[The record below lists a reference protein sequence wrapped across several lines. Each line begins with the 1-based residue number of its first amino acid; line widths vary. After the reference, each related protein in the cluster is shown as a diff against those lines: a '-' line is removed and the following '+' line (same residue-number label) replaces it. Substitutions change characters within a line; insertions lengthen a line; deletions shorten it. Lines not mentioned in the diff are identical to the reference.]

1 MAIDHNHLNLHAN
14 HLWADYH
21 NHALP
26 SGTVA
31 YESVL
36 RQCQLDGSL
45 LSLQRIDAML
55 THLRQELIKTFT
67 QAQKSVN
74 TADMQ
79 RRLLADERFV
89 SLLLIIGH
97 YAGQVLAEQ
106 WQHPPTWY
114 GQHQL
119 MTQVGQLNNAQ
130 KAMAQDWV
138 HALAVQ
144 YADGTDARLA
154 KITVATIKQPEMFFV
169 LEPIINRL
177 FGSFDNVIRS
187 IQTDMRVPSGLYQ
200 AIQQRLPQQ
209 RLPQQHLP
217 QQHLPQQHLPQQH
230 LPQQRLPQK
239 SPPQT
244 ASTMTNQANA
254 QQPPTN
260 SQTPATFQDSVQV
273 LSQNLTQSSAQGSVK
288 HSVSQSIPTAKVGM
302 ASVKS
307 IVASHGIFAELM
319 QDIMTMPVQQNVG
332 NLAYQKV
339 SQFFVRLDKAYPTLD
354 DAKQAVLSKLTQK
367 QQDGLNQAKS
377 ALKKLAEQGN
387 SDAMLHLAV
396 YLMQG
401 KWFDDNQQQ
410 GLMLIQTAA
419 NAQDPRAMRMM
430 SKLYYQGL
438 GVNVDVNMG
447 RHWLNLAADKG
458 HEEAKNLIKQMDLA
472 QMMIAERQEEI
483 KSDDRLIKLM
493 AAVAVVAILIVMIV

>member
-106 WQHPPTWY
+106 WQCPPTWY

-177 FGSFDNVIRS
+177 FGSFDNVVRS
-187 IQTDMRVPSGLYQ
+187 IQTDIRVPSGLYQ

-209 RLPQQHLP
+209 RLPQQ
-217 QQHLPQQHLPQQH
+217 
-230 LPQQRLPQK
+230 RLPQK
-239 SPPQT
+239 SPPQA
-244 ASTMTNQANA
+244 ASIITNQANV
-254 QQPPTN
+254 QQPLTN
-260 SQTPATFQDSVQV
+260 SQTLATFQDSVQV
-273 LSQNLTQSSAQGSVK
+273 LTQNLTQNLAQSSAQGSVK

-332 NLAYQKV
+332 SLTYQKV

-367 QQDGLNQAKS
+367 QQDALNQAKS

>member
-106 WQHPPTWY
+106 WQCPPTWY

-177 FGSFDNVIRS
+177 FGSFDNVVRS

-209 RLPQQHLP
+209 RLPQQ
-217 QQHLPQQHLPQQH
+217 
-230 LPQQRLPQK
+230 RLPQK

-244 ASTMTNQANA
+244 ASTMTNQANV

-273 LSQNLTQSSAQGSVK
+273 LSQTLTQNLAQSSAQGSMK

-367 QQDGLNQAKS
+367 QQDALNQAKS

>member
-209 RLPQQHLP
+209 R
-217 QQHLPQQHLPQQH
+217 LPQQH

>member
-21 NHALP
+21 NHTLP

-79 RRLLADERFV
+79 RTLLADERFV

-106 WQHPPTWY
+106 WQCPPTWY

-177 FGSFDNVIRS
+177 FGSFDNVVRS
-187 IQTDMRVPSGLYQ
+187 IQTDIRVPSGLYQ
-200 AIQQRLPQQ
+200 AIQQRLP
-209 RLPQQHLP
+209 
-217 QQHLPQQHLPQQH
+217 
-230 LPQQRLPQK
+230 PQQRLPQK

-254 QQPPTN
+254 QQPLTN

-273 LSQNLTQSSAQGSVK
+273 LSQNLTQNLAQSSAQGSVK

-319 QDIMTMPVQQNVG
+319 QDIMTMSVQQNVG

-367 QQDGLNQAKS
+367 QQDALNQAKS

>member
-97 YAGQVLAEQ
+97 YAGQVLAAQ

-119 MTQVGQLNNAQ
+119 MTQVGRLHSAQ

-177 FGSFDNVIRS
+177 FGSFDNVVRS

-209 RLPQQHLP
+209 
-217 QQHLPQQHLPQQH
+217 H

-244 ASTMTNQANA
+244 ASIITNQANA
-254 QQPPTN
+254 QQPLTN

-273 LSQNLTQSSAQGSVK
+273 LSQNLTQNLAQSSAQGSVK

-367 QQDGLNQAKS
+367 QQDALNQAKS

>member
-21 NHALP
+21 NHTLP

-79 RRLLADERFV
+79 RTLLADERFV

-119 MTQVGQLNNAQ
+119 MTQVGRLHSAQ

-144 YADGTDARLA
+144 YADDTDARLA

-177 FGSFDNVIRS
+177 FGSFDNVVRS

-209 RLPQQHLP
+209 RLPQ
-217 QQHLPQQHLPQQH
+217 
-230 LPQQRLPQK
+230 K
-239 SPPQT
+239 SPPQP
-244 ASTMTNQANA
+244 ASIMANQANV

-273 LSQNLTQSSAQGSVK
+273 LSQTLTQNLAQSSAQGSVK

-332 NLAYQKV
+332 SLTYQKV

>member
-14 HLWADYH
+14 HLWAYYH

-119 MTQVGQLNNAQ
+119 MTQVGRLHSAQ

-144 YADGTDARLA
+144 YADDTDARLA

-177 FGSFDNVIRS
+177 FGSFDNVVRS

-209 RLPQQHLP
+209 RLPQQR
-217 QQHLPQQHLPQQH
+217 

-244 ASTMTNQANA
+244 ASIITNQVNA
-254 QQPPTN
+254 QQPLTN

-273 LSQNLTQSSAQGSVK
+273 LSQNLTQNLAQSSVQGSLK
-288 HSVSQSIPTAKVGM
+288 YSVSQSIPTAKVGM

-332 NLAYQKV
+332 NLANQKV
-339 SQFFVRLDKAYPTLD
+339 SKFIVR
-354 DAKQAVLSKLTQK
+354 
-367 QQDGLNQAKS
+367 
-377 ALKKLAEQGN
+377 
-387 SDAMLHLAV
+387 
-396 YLMQG
+396 
-401 KWFDDNQQQ
+401 
-410 GLMLIQTAA
+410 
-419 NAQDPRAMRMM
+419 
-430 SKLYYQGL
+430 
-438 GVNVDVNMG
+438 
-447 RHWLNLAADKG
+447 
-458 HEEAKNLIKQMDLA
+458 
-472 QMMIAERQEEI
+472 
-483 KSDDRLIKLM
+483 
-493 AAVAVVAILIVMIV
+493 

>member
-119 MTQVGQLNNAQ
+119 MTQVGRLHSAQ

-144 YADGTDARLA
+144 YADDTDGRLA

-177 FGSFDNVIRS
+177 FGSFDNVVRS

-200 AIQQRLPQQ
+200 AIQQRLPPQQ
-209 RLPQQHLP
+209 R
-217 QQHLPQQHLPQQH
+217 

-273 LSQNLTQSSAQGSVK
+273 LSQNLTQNLAQSSAQGSVK

-319 QDIMTMPVQQNVG
+319 QDIMTMSVQQNVG

-367 QQDGLNQAKS
+367 QQDALNQAKS

>member
-119 MTQVGQLNNAQ
+119 MTQVGRLHSAQ

-144 YADGTDARLA
+144 YADDTDGRLA

-177 FGSFDNVIRS
+177 FGSFDNVVRS

-209 RLPQQHLP
+209 RLPQ
-217 QQHLPQQHLPQQH
+217 
-230 LPQQRLPQK
+230 K

-244 ASTMTNQANA
+244 ASTMANQANV

-260 SQTPATFQDSVQV
+260 SQTPATFQDSMQV
-273 LSQNLTQSSAQGSVK
+273 LSQNLTQNLAQSSAQGSVK

-319 QDIMTMPVQQNVG
+319 QDIMTMSVQQNVG

-367 QQDGLNQAKS
+367 QQDALNQAKS

>member
-67 QAQKSVN
+67 QAQKSMN

-119 MTQVGQLNNAQ
+119 MTQVGRLHSAQ

-144 YADGTDARLA
+144 YADDTDARLA

-177 FGSFDNVIRS
+177 FGSFDNVVRS

-209 RLPQQHLP
+209 H
-217 QQHLPQQHLPQQH
+217 
-230 LPQQRLPQK
+230 LPQK

-254 QQPPTN
+254 QQPLTN

-273 LSQNLTQSSAQGSVK
+273 LTQNLAQSSAQGSLK

-332 NLAYQKV
+332 SLTYQKV

-367 QQDGLNQAKS
+367 QQDALNQAKS

>member
-119 MTQVGQLNNAQ
+119 MTQVGRLHSAQ

-144 YADGTDARLA
+144 YADDTDGRLA

-177 FGSFDNVIRS
+177 FGSFDNVVRS

-200 AIQQRLPQQ
+200 AIQQRLPPQQ
-209 RLPQQHLP
+209 R
-217 QQHLPQQHLPQQH
+217 

-244 ASTMTNQANA
+244 ASTMANQANV

-260 SQTPATFQDSVQV
+260 SQTPATFQDSMQV
-273 LSQNLTQSSAQGSVK
+273 LSQNLTQNLAQSSAQGSVK

-319 QDIMTMPVQQNVG
+319 QDIMTMSVQQNVG

-367 QQDGLNQAKS
+367 QQDALNQAKS

>member
-106 WQHPPTWY
+106 WQCPPTWY

-177 FGSFDNVIRS
+177 FGSFDNVVRS
-187 IQTDMRVPSGLYQ
+187 IQTDIRVPSGLYQ

-209 RLPQQHLP
+209 RLPQQ
-217 QQHLPQQHLPQQH
+217 
-230 LPQQRLPQK
+230 RLPQK
-239 SPPQT
+239 SPPQA
-244 ASTMTNQANA
+244 ASIITNQANV
-254 QQPPTN
+254 QQPLTN
-260 SQTPATFQDSVQV
+260 SQTLATFQDSVQV
-273 LSQNLTQSSAQGSVK
+273 LSQTLTQNLAQSSAQGSVK
-288 HSVSQSIPTAKVGM
+288 HSVPQSIPTAKVGM

-332 NLAYQKV
+332 SLTYQKV

-354 DAKQAVLSKLTQK
+354 DAKRAVLSKLTQK